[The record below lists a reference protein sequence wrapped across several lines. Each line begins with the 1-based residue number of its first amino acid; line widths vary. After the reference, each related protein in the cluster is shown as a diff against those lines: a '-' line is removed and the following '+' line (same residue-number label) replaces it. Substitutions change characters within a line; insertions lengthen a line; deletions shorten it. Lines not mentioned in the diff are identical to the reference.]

1 MAPFS
6 ADTSNVHGSEVP
18 SWDSGGT
25 AGILPAERAKASF
38 DVEKMTNFIDGGK
51 KETFRRRWITG
62 STEEVEDM
70 GGKSERFDMPRE
82 GDRGAIAE
90 NFKHFMDVHKKHLDR
105 FMVPKGRDM
114 LYMTMGQTMGGY
126 PGFGLFITTVIGQSS
141 PEQLGWWLGK
151 TYGMQITGAYAQTEL
166 GHGSNVRGL
175 QTTAHYDVEK
185 HEFVLNTPTLDSM
198 KWWPSSMATATHA
211 VVYAQLIIKG
221 KEYGVH
227 VFMVQL
233 RDENLEPLEGIEVG
247 DIGTKA
253 GENEVD
259 IGYLRMKNVRVPR
272 KHMFEKKSHVE
283 PDGTYVKHSSGNGG
297 ADDKTHYL
305 TMMTARVAL
314 VAGAS
319 VFLAKGATIA
329 IRYNA
334 VRKQGFKNTQAG
346 QSFKGEENQII
357 DYKMNQYIL
366 LKELSLAFAI
376 RITSNWLS
384 DKLEAIQQDPEAMGG
399 EIPELH
405 ASAAGLKGFCCNA
418 AAIGLEELRKCCG
431 GAGYLLASG
440 IAPLEADYKWRATA
454 EGDTTV
460 MLLQTARYLMKAA
473 AAAVAGN
480 PLPGSLASALSPLKD
495 PNFDAFKTRPRLST
509 SWKEYTDLD
518 FLLKLFEFR
527 TLAQIQ
533 FLRKALDSRLNA
545 GQKYDEAWA
554 ELTLKACRTGQ
565 SHVMFFMLGKFIEMV
580 RSCED
585 QECQKVLTN
594 VCVLFALQD
603 IIDGKQWG
611 GLLGIEELDHAEE
624 ACNKVCSM
632 LRPNAVALVDAWD
645 FHDKTLNSTIGRY
658 DGNVYEAQY
667 LAAVKS
673 PLNKDSVPA
682 YFDIYKQYLDLDFLK
697 LRNGL
702 CDEDLDPDDCSAYPE
717 PEEKSVSAK
726 L

>member
-1 MAPFS
+1 M
-6 ADTSNVHGSEVP
+6 
-18 SWDSGGT
+18 
-25 AGILPAERAKASF
+25 
-38 DVEKMTNFIDGGK
+38 
-51 KETFRRRWITG
+51 
-62 STEEVEDM
+62 
-70 GGKSERFDMPRE
+70 
-82 GDRGAIAE
+82 
-90 NFKHFMDVHKKHLDR
+90 
-105 FMVPKGRDM
+105 
-114 LYMTMGQTMGGY
+114 
-126 PGFGLFITTVIGQSS
+126 
-141 PEQLGWWLGK
+141 
-151 TYGMQITGAYAQTEL
+151 
-166 GHGSNVRGL
+166 
-175 QTTAHYDVEK
+175 
-185 HEFVLNTPTLDSM
+185 
-198 KWWPSSMATATHA
+198 
-211 VVYAQLIIKG
+211 
-221 KEYGVH
+221 
-227 VFMVQL
+227 
-233 RDENLEPLEGIEVG
+233 
-247 DIGTKA
+247 
-253 GENEVD
+253 
-259 IGYLRMKNVRVPR
+259 
-272 KHMFEKKSHVE
+272 
-283 PDGTYVKHSSGNGG
+283 
-297 ADDKTHYL
+297 
-305 TMMTARVAL
+305 
-314 VAGAS
+314 
-319 VFLAKGATIA
+319 FLAKGATIA